1 MTIRRRTLALVAAA
15 SCLPAL
21 TGCGLLEPESGPVP
35 VTITSSSWNG
45 WDRNHKP
52 TPKTTTIDA
61 TKGASVPF
69 TGFVDFEITFTDV
82 GEDSVELTTSEPMSP
97 RGESGGLHLRDTE
110 TEFTV
115 ERGETLRFSTPTMDG
130 GMHYEVTLASR

>member
-1 MTIRRRTLALVAAA
+1 MTIRRRTLALAAAA
-15 SCLPAL
+15 SCLPVL
-21 TGCGLLEPESGPVP
+21 TGCGLLDPDPGPVP

-52 TPKTTTIDA
+52 TPKITTVDA

-69 TGFVDFEITFTDV
+69 TGHVDFDITFTDV
-82 GEDSVELTTSEPMSP
+82 DEDSVEFTTSEPMSP
-97 RGESGGLHLRDTE
+97 RGEGGGLSLSDTE

-115 ERGETLRFSTPTMDG
+115 ERGETLRFSTPTMDS
-130 GMHYEVTLASR
+130 GMHYEVTLAS

>member
-1 MTIRRRTLALVAAA
+1 MTIRRRTIALVTAAA
-15 SCLPAL
+15 CLPAV
-21 TGCGLLEPESGPVP
+21 TGCSLLEPDSGPVP

-52 TPKTTTIDA
+52 TPEVTTVDA
-61 TKGASVPF
+61 TQGTTVPF
-69 TGFVDFEITFTDV
+69 TGLVDFEMTFTDV
-82 GEDSVELTTSEPMSP
+82 DEDSVDLTTSEPMAP
-97 RGESGGLHLRDTE
+97 RGESGGLNLLDTE

-130 GMHYEVTLASR
+130 GMHYEVVLAP